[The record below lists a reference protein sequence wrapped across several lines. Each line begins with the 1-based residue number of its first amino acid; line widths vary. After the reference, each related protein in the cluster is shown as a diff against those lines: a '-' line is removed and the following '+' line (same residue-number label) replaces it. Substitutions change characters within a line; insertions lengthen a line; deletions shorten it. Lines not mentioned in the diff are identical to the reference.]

1 MRLKGLTSRWGHHIL
16 SRFLSVADSPFQ
28 LFHSVEFVVWGGYTD
43 RRLRQVRSVWS
54 IRSVSSVWLKVINQ
68 MNQTDQMS
76 KTGCST
82 FPVTDSMFERS
93 ITPLIIVALLLGTV
107 LALRSLDPPSAT
119 PVPASSVPVLT
130 PDRVPLVTGDE
141 PIAEIFTKAGCA
153 VCHTVPGISGADG
166 RVGPPLLLGATGPA
180 RLADPAYRGHA
191 KTVREYVIESVLEP
205 GLFVVPGYPS
215 STMPTWYGAKLSALA
230 LEKIASYLEQQ
241 GDTTAQ

>member
-1 MRLKGLTSRWGHHIL
+1 
-16 SRFLSVADSPFQ
+16 
-28 LFHSVEFVVWGGYTD
+28 
-43 RRLRQVRSVWS
+43 
-54 IRSVSSVWLKVINQ
+54 
-68 MNQTDQMS
+68 MS
-76 KTGCST
+76 KTGCSA
-82 FPVTDSMFERS
+82 FPATDSMVERS

-166 RVGPPLLLGATGPA
+166 RVGPPLLLGATGPV

-215 STMPTWYGAKLSALA
+215 STMPSWYGAKLSALA
-230 LEKIASYLEQQ
+230 LEKIASYLERQ
-241 GDTTAQ
+241 GGTAAQ